1 MGKEQDL
8 CDAAFKKDL
17 AGVKNALDAGA
28 NPNCTDTPK
37 KYESTPQLSLIFV
50 ITFSRIN
57 FSPPS

>member
-17 AGVKNALDAGA
+17 VGVKKALDAGA

-37 KYESTPQLSLIFV
+37 KYV
-50 ITFSRIN
+50 V
-57 FSPPS
+57 